1 MIWCLVRK
9 GQYRI
14 HLVPRL
20 FYTALSFSHFTTY
33 KTSLY
38 YFFQCDVSISI
49 EMSTASMPMV
59 LSLDGFVKT
68 TLSDLGYADYS
79 EYFIGYS
86 VSTYWRKKDSK
97 ADIFLKSNPYELL
110 SLVDKTMAAHKNPP
124 VASVGM
130 IAAIFCVLGS
140 MCKS

>member
-1 MIWCLVRK
+1 MFVMHYCLTGHHTRKSHYKNDWCVARK
-9 GQYRI
+9 GQHRI

-97 ADIFLKSNPYELL
+97 ADIFLKSNL
-110 SLVDKTMAAHKNPP
+110 
-124 VASVGM
+124 
-130 IAAIFCVLGS
+130 I
-140 MCKS
+140 